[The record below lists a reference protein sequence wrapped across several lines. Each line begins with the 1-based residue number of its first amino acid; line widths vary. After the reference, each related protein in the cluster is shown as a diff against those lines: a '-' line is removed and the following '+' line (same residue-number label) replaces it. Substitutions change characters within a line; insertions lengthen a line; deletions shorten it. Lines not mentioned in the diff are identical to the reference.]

1 MRYVIIGA
9 GVAGLSAVESI
20 RSVDKVGEILMISDD
35 PHGFY
40 SRPGLAYYLT
50 GELHDK
56 ALFPRTKEDYKKLNF
71 NFLNARVTRILRS
84 DHALLID
91 GKSRL
96 VYDKL
101 LIAVGAR
108 ALPLE
113 VPGAAGLHGVMK
125 LDHLTDAKNL
135 IKLAKRGKTAVVVGG
150 GITALEL
157 TEGLHARG
165 MHVHYLLRGDRY
177 WSNVL
182 DKHESQV
189 VEGLLRAEG
198 VTLHYKAE
206 LQEVIGKK
214 GSVTAAMLKDGSK
227 LQCDLLAYAVGISP
241 CLELVNETNLAK
253 DRGLLVNEHLQTTD
267 PDIYAA
273 GDVAQVFDP
282 LTGKSALD
290 SLWNPAREQGRVAGW
305 NMAGRKSA
313 YLKSAPFNVTRL
325 AGLTTTIIGV
335 VGRGKDEDMIGIARG
350 DSETWR
356 ELPEAIVAQSGFE
369 INHMRLMV
377 GEKTLVGAIVMGDQ
391 TLSWPLQKM
400 IAGKADISSIRD
412 QLMKPEAPLADLLAQ
427 FWMSWRT
434 QEAL

>member
-9 GVAGLSAVESI
+9 GVAGLSAVEAI
-20 RSVDKVGEILMISDD
+20 RSVDKLGEIVMISDD

-50 GELHDK
+50 GELQDK
-56 ALFPRTKEDYKKLNF
+56 ALFPRTKEDYQKLNF
-71 NFLNARVTRILRS
+71 NFLKARVTRILRS

-96 VYDKL
+96 AYDKL

-113 VPGAAGLHGVMK
+113 VQGAAGMKGVVK
-125 LDHLTDAKNL
+125 LDHLADAKNML
-135 IKLAKRGKTAVVVGG
+135 TQARRGKTAVVVGG

-157 TEGLHARG
+157 AEGLHARG

-189 VEGLLRAEG
+189 VEGRLQAEG

-214 GSVTAAMLKDGSK
+214 GSVTAVHLKDGSVLK
-227 LQCDLLAYAVGISP
+227 CDLLAYAVGISP

-377 GEKTLVGAIVMGDQ
+377 GEKTLVGAILMGDQ

-400 IAGKADISSIRD
+400 VAGRADISSIRD
-412 QLMKPEAPLADLLAQ
+412 QLMQPNAPLADLIAQ
-427 FWMSWRT
+427 FWMSWRRK
-434 QEAL
+434 EAL

>member
-56 ALFPRTKEDYKKLNF
+56 ALFPRTKDDYKKLNF

-125 LDHLTDAKNL
+125 FDHLTDAKNL

-150 GITALEL
+150 GITGLEL
-157 TEGLHARG
+157 TEGRHGLG
-165 MHVHYLLRGDRY
+165 MHVDYLLRGDRY
-177 WSNVL
+177 WSNVR
-182 DKHESQV
+182 DKHE
-189 VEGLLRAEG
+189 
-198 VTLHYKAE
+198 
-206 LQEVIGKK
+206 
-214 GSVTAAMLKDGSK
+214 GSFV
-227 LQCDLLAYAVGISP
+227 
-241 CLELVNETNLAK
+241 
-253 DRGLLVNEHLQTTD
+253 
-267 PDIYAA
+267 
-273 GDVAQVFDP
+273 
-282 LTGKSALD
+282 
-290 SLWNPAREQGRVAGW
+290 
-305 NMAGRKSA
+305 
-313 YLKSAPFNVTRL
+313 
-325 AGLTTTIIGV
+325 
-335 VGRGKDEDMIGIARG
+335 
-350 DSETWR
+350 
-356 ELPEAIVAQSGFE
+356 
-369 INHMRLMV
+369 
-377 GEKTLVGAIVMGDQ
+377 
-391 TLSWPLQKM
+391 
-400 IAGKADISSIRD
+400 
-412 QLMKPEAPLADLLAQ
+412 
-427 FWMSWRT
+427 
-434 QEAL
+434 